1 VRVLDLT
8 YSFSKDT
15 VYWPTGES
23 FERKDVFRGKTDAG
37 FFYAAGQIAA
47 AEHGGTHMDA
57 PSHFAEKGHAAEDV
71 SPSSLVGPAWIL
83 DVREECAKDP
93 DHLVSVDDFMKQTKP
108 MPPGA
113 IVLVLTGWGRYWPH
127 KRAYLGDD
135 RPGKADELRFPGIDP
150 KLAAALAARH
160 VRAVGIDTASIDR
173 GSSKVFESH
182 QIFAAQDIPT
192 FENVANLDALL
203 FVDDAWIVASPMKI
217 ENGTGAPLRL
227 YALAP
232 REFRVRAVHATKEA
246 GALFSSLV
254 PTETSIGHAE
264 GSRPHAHPPIESDLW
279 VAFIEPTFL
288 DDGLRAADLL
298 AALERAAFYVEFVQ
312 RDATAWKAP
321 RWPYR
326 PHHDL
331 ERGTPEERMARYE
344 EPGRD
349 EWQKPD
355 EVVKALALPEDA
367 VTVDVGVGSGYFARR
382 LAKATPRGKAIG
394 LDIEATFVEHV
405 NAQAKELALPNLEAR
420 LVAPDDPG
428 LAPASVDLV
437 LIVDTYHHLGDRKAY
452 LGKLKAALKPG
463 GRIAIIDFK
472 KDSKMGPPAEHKLSK
487 EAVIEEARA
496 TGFELGSDHD
506 LLPEQYFIELKAAH

>member
-1 VRVLDLT
+1 MRVLDLT
-8 YSFSKDT
+8 YGFGKDT

-37 FFYAAGQIAA
+37 FYYAAGQLAA

-83 DVREECAKDP
+83 DVREECARDP
-93 DHLVSVDDFMKQTKP
+93 DHLVSVDDLLKQTRP

-150 KLAAALAARH
+150 KLAAGLAARH

-192 FENVANLDALL
+192 FENVANLDALML
-203 FVDDAWIVASPMKI
+203 VENAWIVASPMKI

-227 YALAP
+227 YALA
-232 REFRVRAVHATKEA
+232 RGEARTRTVAGTHVATDSFSALAPTEAKIRIDVEGTHHA
-246 GALFSSLV
+246 GA
-254 PTETSIGHAE
+254 T
-264 GSRPHAHPPIESDLW
+264 
-279 VAFIEPTFL
+279 IEPTFL

-298 AALERAAFYVEFVQ
+298 ARLERAAFFVEFTQ

-349 EWQKPD
+349 AWQKPD

-382 LAKATPRGKAIG
+382 LAKATPKGKAIG

-405 NAQAKELALPNLEAR
+405 NQLAKELSLPNLEAR
-420 LVAPDDPG
+420 LVPPDDPG
-428 LAPASVDLV
+428 LAPASVDVV

-452 LGKLKAALKPG
+452 LGKLKAAMKPG
-463 GRIAIIDFK
+463 GRVVIIDFK
-472 KDSKMGPPAEHKLSK
+472 KDSKMGPPAEHKLAK
-487 EAVIEEARA
+487 EQVVEEARA
-496 TGFELGSDHD
+496 VGLELGNDHN